1 MVNGTKTID
10 IQNYPHA
17 LSTLGE
23 PVIMKLLCVLC
34 VCVCTC
40 LPGNN
45 KHILYSTGPQ
55 FITMQ

>member
-23 PVIMKLLCVLC
+23 PVIMKLLCVC
-34 VCVCTC
+34 DTC

-45 KHILYSTGPQ
+45 KHILYSTVPQ